1 MHKRGK
7 YVDALRTVKYCNI
20 PFWRDPGSW
29 RSQCSVWGVKVK
41 LRRGER
47 RGHPPIR
54 QQDVERGAETAGER
68 RGLGS
73 GIRQSAFISN

>member
-29 RSQCSVWGVKVK
+29 SLSQCSVWGVKVK
-41 LRRGER
+41 LRRGRE

-54 QQDVERGAETAGER
+54 QQDVERGAGTGEER
-68 RGLGS
+68 ERVR
-73 GIRQSAFISN
+73 IRPVSSHR